1 MKMKKILPLSLA
13 GAMAVA
19 LTACNLNGVPTK
31 TTTPA
36 EGTVEGNIKGNIG
49 TPTTGAPGSVQTNP
63 NLAKPTF
70 AKANATVEGKLLDSD
85 GKPVAGAYVFAANGQ
100 VVLTEADG
108 SYSIGVTTEPG
119 KAVNLIFQKEGY
131 VFSSET
137 VTLNPGDK
145 VMTEASVK
153 KLDQQVVS
161 VNAATGGTF
170 KNYTGVL
177 EVDVPANALTGNAQM
192 SMTPLSFG
200 QAGAP
205 NELPGSLET
214 VDESGARMLL
224 MPAEYWSIDLQGAN
238 LKEGETITM
247 RMRLPNNPD
256 APVQLKEGDMIP
268 CYIYDAKLGYW
279 NSPNL
284 GPVVKKDGVLWAT
297 YEIKA
302 SALTNRTDV
311 IRNVQHIHTGS
322 RTNGLSEDQLV
333 HNAEHLRDGAD
344 NSFGGLQSAGGGVIG
359 GHTYFPLFGT
369 NMRVSVK
376 DWDGSALTDA
386 SVNIQGGG
394 NPGQAGHLG
403 GGTFGRLQYRAQ
415 SVTVKAYVSD
425 FCQGTRGETTQ
436 ASNKVPAPLNQFGY
450 STGDLMESRNP
461 ENANWAEFKFDT
473 RHNAT
478 LSFTGTAATNAAST
492 MTYTLNDQP
501 ITYQALTGT
510 RHLLRN
516 KSYTLKAKGTVD
528 QGSSSVT
535 FTVPGN
541 HTKGAPFPVSLKFA
555 LDADSVK

>member
-1 MKMKKILPLSLA
+1 MKMKKVLPLSLA

-19 LTACNLNGVPTK
+19 LTACNLNGLPTK
-31 TTTPA
+31 TNTPA

-49 TPTTGAPGSVQTNP
+49 TPTTGQPGSVQTNP
-63 NLAKPTF
+63 NLATSF
-70 AKANATVEGKLLDSD
+70 AKPNATVSGKLLDSD
-85 GKPVAGAYVFAANGQ
+85 GKPVADAFVFAANGQ
-100 VVLTEADG
+100 VVKTAADG
-108 SYSIGVTTEPG
+108 SYSIAVTAETG
-119 KAVNLIFQKEGY
+119 KQVNLIFQKDGY
-131 VFSSET
+131 VFSSEL

-145 VMTEASVK
+145 VMADASVK

-200 QAGAP
+200 QAGLP

-214 VDESGARMLL
+214 VDETGARMLL

-247 RMRLPNNPD
+247 RMKLPNNPD
-256 APVQLKEGDMIP
+256 APVKLKAGDMIP

-284 GPVVKKDGVLWAT
+284 GPVVEKDGALWAT

-322 RTNGLSEDQLV
+322 ASNPLSEDQLV
-333 HNAEHLRDGAD
+333 HNAEHLRDGAN
-344 NSFGGLQSAGGGVIG
+344 NSLGGLQSAGGGVIG

-369 NMRVSVK
+369 NMRVK
-376 DWDGSALTDA
+376 ITDWDGTALTDA
-386 SVNIQGGG
+386 SVNIHGGG
-394 NPGQAGHLG
+394 NPGQAGHIG
-403 GGTFGRLQYRAQ
+403 GGTFSRLQYRSQ
-415 SVTVKAYVSD
+415 NVKVKAYVSD
-425 FCQGTRGETTQ
+425 YCQGERSESTQ

-461 ENANWAEFKFDT
+461 ENANWTEFKFDT

-478 LSFTGTAATNAAST
+478 LSFTGTAATAAAPT

-501 ITYQALTGT
+501 ITYQALTNT
-510 RHLLRN
+510 RHLVRG
-516 KSYTLKAKGTVD
+516 KAYTLKAKGNVD

-535 FTVPGN
+535 FTIPGG

-555 LDADSVK
+555 LDAEAVK